1 MNNLKHILIGGVVAA
16 SVLAPSAVAAAQAAP
31 ASAALSFTTVETLG
45 QAGHEGKQQACK
57 LLVTIGSD
65 TYWKINNRLDGR
77 TLRGGS
83 LHATMSVYRGSTKT
97 SRVWQS
103 GEVKPG
109 GLSAVGSILFPHTR
123 SGVPVTGISLVMT
136 IYGANFG
143 NGGPLALGNIG
154 HC

>member
-1 MNNLKHILIGGVVAA
+1 MPRFRAECRIYGC
-16 SVLAPSAVAAAQAAP
+16 
-31 ASAALSFTTVETLG
+31 ALS
-45 QAGHEGKQQACK
+45 
-57 LLVTIGSD
+57 
-65 TYWKINNRLDGR
+65 
-77 TLRGGS
+77 LRMHPKMRWGV
-83 LHATMSVYRGSTKT
+83 SVYRGSTKT